1 MLELRK
7 VFLVSIRHKIHLF
20 EVTALFK
27 SETTYQP
34 EKTLMTIT
42 HDMRICQS
50 DYPMDWYP
58 EAFIPYAEEY
68 QALPDRQLTTVLKW
82 MTPYMKKAQDHFGD
96 QLLLLAHYYMGG
108 DIVRLIEQFG
118 GKIGDSYQ
126 LALMAANHPEKS
138 VIIESAVHFMAESIS
153 ILAHEH
159 QHVYITN
166 PKSGCTMEMLAKDF
180 MVEPAFLDLN
190 QRYGQD
196 NILPVCYMNTSGR
209 VKAMTGAQGGAVCTS
224 SNVKKIFQ
232 WAQKQ
237 QKKILFIPDQHMGEN
252 VAYWLGIK
260 HIAYWPGGT
269 AGAQYSLSAQDA
281 ATLERFDKAELILF
295 SSHCAV
301 HTVYQP
307 EQCDYWHSQ
316 GYTTIV
322 HPECRND
329 VIRVAQHAG
338 STAFIWDYVVHDRAG
353 TKRYAIGT
361 ENHMVENLKQHCKQL
376 SIEVVNLAEAPS
388 DSEKKGVGC
397 GCATMSRNDPPHLVA
412 LLDLLRLGKK
422 LDYSEVKAGDVVNE
436 FTGLRH
442 RLQHNDQQWV
452 IDNAKRAL
460 QKMIDITED
469 RV

>member
-1 MLELRK
+1 M
-7 VFLVSIRHKIHLF
+7 F
-20 EVTALFK
+20 TAH
-27 SETTYQP
+27 TTYQP
-34 EKTLMTIT
+34 EKTLMHIT
-42 HDMRICQS
+42 NDMRICQS
-50 DYPMDWYP
+50 DYPLDWYQTD
-58 EAFIPYAEEY
+58 FIPYAEEY
-68 QALPDRQLTTVLKW
+68 LALPNRKLTTVLAW
-82 MTPYMKKAQDHFGD
+82 MTPYIKKAQAHFGD

-118 GKIGDSYQ
+118 GQIGDSYQ

-153 ILAHEH
+153 ILANKN

-190 QRYGQD
+190 ERYGAE

-237 QKKILFIPDQHMGEN
+237 HKKILFIPDQHMGEN

-260 HIAYWPGGT
+260 NIAYWPGGT
-269 AGAQYSLSAQDA
+269 AGAQYSLAAQDER
-281 ATLERFDKAELILF
+281 TLASFDQAELILF
-295 SSHCAV
+295 ASLCAV
-301 HTVYQP
+301 HTHYEP
-307 EQCDYWHSQ
+307 EMCEYWHKH
-316 GYTTIV
+316 GYATVV

-329 VIRVAQHAG
+329 VIRVAQQAG
-338 STAFIWDYVVHDRAG
+338 STAFIWDYVVNDRAA

-361 ENHMVENLKQHCKQL
+361 ENHMVENLKQHCKTL
-376 SIEVVNLAEAPS
+376 GIDVVNLAEAPKS
-388 DSEKKGVGC
+388 TKEKGVGC

-412 LLDLLRLGKK
+412 LLDLLRRGKPMA
-422 LDYSEVKAGDVVNE
+422 YNEVKAGDVVNE
-436 FTGLRH
+436 FTGTRN
-442 RLQHNDQQWV
+442 RLQQTDQNWV
-452 IDNAKRAL
+452 IDNAKKAL
-460 QKMIDITED
+460 QMMIAITED
-469 RV
+469 HV